1 MEEHHAKLSQIAQV
15 ENPQKNFRTV
25 VGLASVNH
33 QGMSQ

>member
-25 VGLASVNH
+25 VAFGSVNPK
-33 QGMSQ
+33 GLS